1 MHILAVIGSPRKGG
15 NTDLMTDALLTAA
28 GANGH
33 TSEKVYLYDRRIIP
47 CTDCRACKR
56 GTLECVMNDG
66 MKELYPE
73 IDRAD
78 VIVLGTPVYWL
89 GPTGPMKVFMDRLRP
104 YFGNKR
110 FAGKRVI
117 LVAPAG
123 AGPSDCDLLAA
134 MVKRSCAILGA
145 TYMGEVLA
153 TAYDMGDVLEETAAM
168 TKAAT
173 LGKSL

>member
-15 NTDLMTDALLTAA
+15 NTDLLTDALLSAA
-28 GANGH
+28 ETNGH
-33 TSEKVYLYDRRIIP
+33 SSEKIYLYDRRIIP

-78 VIVLGTPVYWL
+78 VLVLGTPVYWL

-110 FAGKRVI
+110 FADKRVV

-123 AGPSDCDLLAA
+123 AGPEDCDLLSA
-134 MVKRSCAILGA
+134 MVKRSCAALEA
-145 TYMGEVLA
+145 DFVGEVLA
-153 TAYDMGDVLEETAAM
+153 TADDRGDVLNDVAAM
-168 TKAAT
+168 KKAAT